1 MKIIIEKS
9 EEGEIIVKS
18 HETELYNAINSNEDI
33 PTKLI
38 LFQGMNN
45 ASPAV
50 LYILNSIFIPQA
62 QILLSNGS
70 TLKKGKMTINGSF

>member
-18 HETELYNAINSNEDI
+18 QETELYKAINSNEDI
-33 PTKLI
+33 PTNLI

-45 ASPAV
+45 GSPGV
-50 LYILNSIFIPQA
+50 LDILNSIFI
-62 QILLSNGS
+62 L
-70 TLKKGKMTINGSF
+70 